1 MRTSKSPATAI
12 NSSCHQHRTL
22 GSQGATERPV
32 TSLRASLLSP
42 QTMEHR
48 LERIQPVSPQTLFL
62 SDATT
67 SSERQCYAE
76 SLSEQSELVKIIPNL
91 LNCLLSLARLFSTGN
106 DHLARV
112 KQ

>member
-12 NSSCHQHRTL
+12 NSSCHQHQTL
-22 GSQGATERPV
+22 ASHRATERPV
-32 TSLRASLLSP
+32 TPLRASSLSP
-42 QTMEHR
+42 QTREQR

-67 SSERQCYAE
+67 SSERQHYAE

-91 LNCLLSLARLFSTGN
+91 LNCLLSLARLFFTGN
-106 DHLARV
+106 DHLAQA